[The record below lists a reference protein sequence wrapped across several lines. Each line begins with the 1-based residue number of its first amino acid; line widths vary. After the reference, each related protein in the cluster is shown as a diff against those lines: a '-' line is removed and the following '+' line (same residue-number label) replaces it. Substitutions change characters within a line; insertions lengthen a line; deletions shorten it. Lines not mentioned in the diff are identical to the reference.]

1 MAIDYPLI
9 IANNQWII
17 SWLLN
22 DYSSIT
28 HWRHSS
34 SISYVWTLL
43 HRLKASS
50 TFFEIFLSEHSLSQN
65 KIRLKCVWAPEAMNS
80 YFSRNALLISVPLK
94 GIDIKMASPCKAL
107 NFGQN
112 IFLRTE
118 YVASWNNAQ
127 TWLLP
132 RLFSYSYLSSFISK
146 ILDLLYWIVSIF
158 IFDGVTVKT
167 ENSLQP
173 NFTNIIWWTPGQRE
187 NSKMLQVMQILNGM
201 GVLLL
206 SLVIEISFYQ
216 KQRIYLDFSSLIL
229 KDQNF
234 QICLLQS

>member
-1 MAIDYPLI
+1 
-9 IANNQWII
+9 
-17 SWLLN
+17 
-22 DYSSIT
+22 
-28 HWRHSS
+28 
-34 SISYVWTLL
+34 
-43 HRLKASS
+43 
-50 TFFEIFLSEHSLSQN
+50 
-65 KIRLKCVWAPEAMNS
+65 MNS
-80 YFSRNALLISVPLK
+80 YFCRNVLLISVPLK

-112 IFLRTE
+112 IFLSTE
-118 YVASWNNAQ
+118 YVASWNIAQ
-127 TWLLP
+127 TWLLA

-187 NSKMLQVMQILNGM
+187 NSKMLHVMQILNGM

-206 SLVIEISFYQ
+206 SHWDFLLSKTKNLPGFFFFNFKRPELSNLFAPVIKHLIPWLSYSAKSSMSCWVTYMINSCPVCDMARRSF
-216 KQRIYLDFSSLIL
+216 LLNCMSTVLI
-229 KDQNF
+229 F
-234 QICLLQS
+234 PCHE